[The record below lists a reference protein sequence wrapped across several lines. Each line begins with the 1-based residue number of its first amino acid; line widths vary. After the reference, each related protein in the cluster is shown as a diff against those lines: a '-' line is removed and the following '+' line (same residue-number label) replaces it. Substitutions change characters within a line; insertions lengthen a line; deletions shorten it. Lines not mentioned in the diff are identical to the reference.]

1 MRASRVNKEQCS
13 LEQAAR
19 HEASFT
25 SAAPA
30 RRTPLVGG
38 ERGRSC
44 TRVCATM
51 STGKRGAWRESTS
64 TDRRPSGSR
73 SECLTALVD
82 HEAVHPEHTAHY
94 SGRTLGRLFTMCGL
108 RLSKL
113 GYYKCEP
120 LTRLSLNGIVS
131 NVTEHMLALL
141 WPQLSEWVVAE
152 ARIAAT

>member
-1 MRASRVNKEQCS
+1 
-13 LEQAAR
+13 
-19 HEASFT
+19 
-25 SAAPA
+25 
-30 RRTPLVGG
+30 
-38 ERGRSC
+38 
-44 TRVCATM
+44 
-51 STGKRGAWRESTS
+51 
-64 TDRRPSGSR
+64 
-73 SECLTALVD
+73 
-82 HEAVHPEHTAHY
+82 
-94 SGRTLGRLFTMCGL
+94 MCGL